1 MRIIKFMLIGMML
14 VTVSIGSIG
23 FADDEFSQIDG
34 DTNMSTMDDMGMD
47 QDDGVSNNYC
57 PVGGKV
63 LDKGTPY
70 RMEYEGKTLGFSSPK
85 AMEQFNENPDRYLS
99 NIWDTEES

>member
-1 MRIIKFMLIGMML
+1 MRIIKFVLIMMML
-14 VTVSIGSIG
+14 VIVSVGSIA

-34 DTNMSTMDDMGMD
+34 DTNMSDMDDMGMD
-47 QDDGVSNNYC
+47 KDDGVSNNYC

-85 AMEQFNENPDRYLS
+85 AMEQFNENPDKYLS